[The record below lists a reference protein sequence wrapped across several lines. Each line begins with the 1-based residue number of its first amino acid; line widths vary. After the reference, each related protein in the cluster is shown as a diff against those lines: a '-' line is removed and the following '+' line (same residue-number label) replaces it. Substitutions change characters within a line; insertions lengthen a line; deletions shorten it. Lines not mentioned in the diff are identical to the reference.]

1 VTGIEPDKL
10 AFLRDIGAHRQRHSG
25 RTLYD
30 HLLGTRA
37 LLARWECSAAIQ
49 DAGLFHSVLGTRYFK
64 WQACTNDVEARLRS
78 MVTPETFRWISL
90 FSVARRGTTLLAA
103 WKTGKLEVADM
114 NEAPSVGVADLI
126 ALTLLE
132 CANGLEQGRSS
143 KFIVAVSASEATLAQ
158 LPPKAAAHLI
168 SLAATTRVERVAFLG
183 DEISPAYVLHGD
195 SRLPFA
201 IRSEVLARRP
211 MPEWESRERRLVRS
225 LIDGA

>member
-1 VTGIEPDKL
+1 MTGIEPEKL

-49 DAGLFHSVLGTRYFK
+49 DAGLFHSVLGTSHFK
-64 WQACTNDVEARLRS
+64 WQARANNVEARLRS
-78 MVTPETFRWISL
+78 MVAPETFRWISL

-103 WKTGKLEVADM
+103 WKTGKLEVADT
-114 NEAPSVGVADLI
+114 NEAPSVGVADLTVLI
-126 ALTLLE
+126 LLE

-143 KFIVAVSASEATLAQ
+143 KFIAAVIASEAMLAR
-158 LPPKAAAHLI
+158 LPRKAAAHLV
-168 SLAATTRVERVAFLG
+168 SHAATTRVEHAALLG
-183 DEISPAYVLHGD
+183 DEISPEYVLHVD

-211 MPEWESRERRLVRS
+211 MPNWESRERRLVRS